1 MSPNTREAR
10 LKAFYAR
17 DSACAGLFY
26 VAVKTTGIFCR
37 IGCPARPPKPE
48 NVLFFD
54 TVKDAL
60 DAGFRPC
67 KVCKPL
73 ESGGDVPAVIRE
85 LLRELHASPHARIR
99 DGELR
104 RRGISPV
111 TVRRWFQRRH
121 GITFQAYQRYLKI
134 AKAVERLNSGDKVSE
149 VAFESYDSLSG
160 FQDSFKQALGVSPKT
175 SVGKVVVAI
184 TRLQTPLGLMMAGAI
199 GNELC
204 LFEFCDRR
212 MLAAEL
218 DEIQK
223 KLNAML
229 MPGHDPVFDA
239 LRGQLDEYFRGDRGN
254 FSIPL
259 RLLGSPFQI
268 AVWQSL
274 LAIPCGATRSYQ
286 EQSRLIGR
294 ADAIRAVARANG
306 QNRIA
311 ILVPCHR
318 VIGKDGS
325 LTGYGGGLARKQWL
339 LNHEAQ
345 MSGVSAPR

>member
-1 MSPNTREAR
+1 MSSNTRDAR
-10 LKAFYAR
+10 LKAFYSR
-17 DSACAGLFY
+17 NSAYTGLFY

-48 NVLFFD
+48 NVFFFD
-54 TVKDAL
+54 TLKDAL

-73 ESGGDVPAVIRE
+73 ESGGDVPAAIRD
-85 LLRELHASPHARIR
+85 LLRELHATPHARIR

-104 RRGISPV
+104 RRGIAPE
-111 TVRRWFQRRH
+111 TVRRWFQKRH

-160 FQDSFKQALGVSPKT
+160 FQDSFKHTLGVSPKA

-204 LFEFCDRR
+204 LLEFCDRR

-223 KLNAML
+223 RLKTLL
-229 MPGHDPVFDA
+229 MPGHDPVFDT
-239 LRGQLDEYFRGDRGN
+239 LHVQLDEYFRGERSE

-268 AVWQSL
+268 TVWQSL
-274 LAIPCGATRSYQ
+274 LTIPCGATRSYQ

-294 ADAIRAVARANG
+294 PDAIRAVASANG

-325 LTGYGGGLARKQWL
+325 LTGYGGGLSRKQWL

-345 MSGVSAPR
+345 VIGGSQSP